1 MGRNSFEFDRIDQ
14 SEQAKLIIKEGEKNR
29 SRIDDFESIYDSETI
44 EADKNLVRRYEKKF
58 SDDVLLLSDEDT
70 AEINYS
76 NQQAEAL
83 EVVLTEQSEM
93 AEWFGSAV
101 FAIRTTK
108 YDDYFNGIDM
118 VLEFDMGDS
127 ENIERIALAIDAS
140 NAKFDIVRKKM
151 DKNIAKVTGKS
162 DKAPEVKYFKSE
174 INPEFKGSIKNVIP
188 VVVGMQGKNVDSL
201 LDSYT
206 SKNSNKEMERHP
218 AQRIFLEEIRS
229 QLEMYLKI
237 SEDNSEKELT
247 IDILQVQSLLDII
260 KNVIQE
266 KEDANIRVGYL
277 IRDQVFQTIMNE
289 AQR

>member
-1 MGRNSFEFDRIDQ
+1 MRRDSFEFDKVDQ

-29 SRIDDFESIYDSETI
+29 SRIDDFKGVYDEDTI

-58 SDDVLLLSDEDT
+58 HDDVLLLSDEDT
-70 AEINYS
+70 AEINYC
-76 NQQAEAL
+76 NERAEAL
-83 EVVLTEQSEM
+83 EVILVELSEL

-108 YDDYFNGIDM
+108 YDDYFNDIDM

-140 NAKFDIVRKKM
+140 NAKFDIIRKKM
-151 DKNIAKVTGKS
+151 DKNISKVTGKS
-162 DKAPEVKYFKSE
+162 DKAPQVKYFKSE
-174 INPEFKGSIKNVIP
+174 IDPEFKGSIKNVIP

-201 LDSYT
+201 LDIYT
-206 SKNSNKEMERHP
+206 SKNANKEMERHP

-237 SEDNSEKELT
+237 CEDNPETELT
-247 IDILQVQSLLDII
+247 IDTPQVQSLLDII
-260 KNVIQE
+260 KKVIQE
-266 KEDANIRVGYL
+266 KEDANIKVGYL

-289 AQR
+289 TQR

>member
-1 MGRNSFEFDRIDQ
+1 MGRDSFEFDKIDQ
-14 SEQAKLIIKEGEKNR
+14 SEQARFIIREGEKHR
-29 SRIDDFESIYDSETI
+29 SRIDDFRGVYDEGTI
-44 EADKNLVRRYEKKF
+44 EADKNLIRRYEKKF

-76 NQQAEAL
+76 NERAEAL
-83 EVVLTEQSEM
+83 EVILAEQSEM

-127 ENIERIALAIDAS
+127 EKVERIALAIDAS
-140 NAKFDIVRKKM
+140 NAKFDVIRKKM
-151 DKNIAKVTGKS
+151 DKNISKVTGKS

-174 INPEFKGSIKNVIP
+174 IDSEFKGSIKNVIP

-201 LDSYT
+201 LDIYT

-229 QLEMYLKI
+229 QLEMYIKI
-237 SEDNSEKELT
+237 TGDSPETELA
-247 IDILQVQSLLDII
+247 IDISQVQSLLVII
-260 KNVIQE
+260 KKVIQE
-266 KEDANIRVGYL
+266 KEDANINVGYL

-289 AQR
+289 TQR